1 MSLRSIPAPPFEQ
14 PHENERP
21 AAQPDT
27 TTLDQPPPRGPAL
40 DAPPPTREP
49 GRHRM
54 VREGV
59 QRGGYLIL
67 AMLGAFLLTK
77 IIFRLPESNA
87 VLYAYGVAVTAVVF
101 LQMSVSFLRYKDP
114 ALGGVGPRAA
124 VPAAPE
130 GRRTDDDGAGDTA
143 VLVSCL
149 VAVHNDERVIEQCVR
164 SLVGQ
169 THGTLE
175 VIVVDDASTDGTAA
189 SLAALADEYGI
200 RVITL
205 DHNVGKKK
213 ALAVG
218 LLETSGEIFAFSDS
232 DSLWAPDAVERAVGI
247 LERHPEVGAIS
258 GHCRAL
264 NADDSLLTKVQDT
277 WYEGQFSVRKAFES
291 VFGAVT
297 CVSGPLAVFRREAI
311 YNYIPAWTS
320 DRFLG
325 EEFRFATDR
334 SLTAYA
340 LMSPSRARTLQEQHR
355 DSPFLATVFP
365 WRPWTS
371 VYSKSMRAWTVVP
384 HSFSGLM
391 HQQVRWKKSFVRN
404 LFFTGGFYWRRPV
417 IAAFA
422 YYLHA
427 LFVFAGPIVAFRH
440 VVYLP
445 LQGNIESGVSYL
457 LGILLIGTMFG
468 LAFRREET
476 ENQAWWVYRP
486 LMSFLSTLVL
496 SWLIL
501 YSIATIKKM
510 TWVRG

>member
-1 MSLRSIPAPPFEQ
+1 MSLRSIPPPA
-14 PHENERP
+14 
-21 AAQPDT
+21 AAQP
-27 TTLDQPPPRGPAL
+27 LPER
-40 DAPPPTREP
+40 
-49 GRHRM
+49 GRHRPL
-54 VREGV
+54 REGV

-67 AMLGAFLLTK
+67 AMLGTFLLTK
-77 IIFRLPESNA
+77 IIFRLPDSNA
-87 VLYAYGVAVTAVVF
+87 ALYVYGVAVTAVVF
-101 LQMSVSFLRYKDP
+101 LQMYVSFLRYEDP
-114 ALGGVGPRAA
+114 ALPRDVLPPTVAHA
-124 VPAAPE
+124 PENAPAA
-130 GRRTDDDGAGDTA
+130 GDEEPA
-143 VLVSCL
+143 PMLVSCL
-149 VAVHNDERVIEQCVR
+149 VAVHNDELVIEQCVR

-169 THGTLE
+169 TYANTE
-175 VIVVDDASTDGTAA
+175 VVVVDDASTDGTADT
-189 SLAALADEYGI
+189 LAALVDECGI
-200 RVITL
+200 RVLTL
-205 DHNVGKKK
+205 DRNVGKKK

-218 LLETSGEIFAFSDS
+218 LLETSGAIFAFSDS
-232 DSLWAPDAVERAVGI
+232 DSVWAPDAVERAVGA
-247 LERHPEVGAIS
+247 LERHPEAGAIS

-264 NADDSLLTKVQDT
+264 NAEQSLLTRVQDT

-291 VFGAVT
+291 AFGAVT
-297 CVSGPLAVFRREAI
+297 CVSGPLAVFRRETI

-340 LMSPSRARTLQEQHR
+340 LMSPSRARLLQERHR
-355 DSPFLATVFP
+355 ESPFMATAYP
-365 WRPWTS
+365 WQPWTS

-384 HSFSGLM
+384 HDLAGLV

-417 IAAFA
+417 LAVVA

-445 LQGNIESGVSYL
+445 LHGNIESGVSYL

-476 ENQAWWVYRP
+476 ENRAWWVLRP

-501 YSIATIKKM
+501 YSIVTVKRM

>member
-1 MSLRSIPAPPFEQ
+1 MSLRSLPSPAVA
-14 PHENERP
+14 H
-21 AAQPDT
+21 
-27 TTLDQPPPRGPAL
+27 
-40 DAPPPTREP
+40 PTPVR
-49 GRHRM
+49 GRHRLA
-54 VREGV
+54 RERV
-59 QRGGYLIL
+59 QHGGYLIL

-77 IIFRLPESNA
+77 IIFRLPDSNA
-87 VLYAYGVAVTAVVF
+87 ALYVYGVAVTAVVF
-101 LQMSVSFLRYKDP
+101 LQMCVSFLRYEDP
-114 ALGGVGPRAA
+114 ALTRVAPRRA
-124 VPAAPE
+124 VAPE
-130 GRRTDDDGAGDTA
+130 PAIGPTDAHAAGPA
-143 VLVSCL
+143 PVLVSCL
-149 VAVHNDERVIEQCVR
+149 VAVHNDELVIEQCVR

-169 THGTLE
+169 TYPHLE
-175 VIVVDDASTDGTAA
+175 VVVVDDASTDDTAGRLA
-189 SLAALADEYGI
+189 SLADECGI

-205 DHNVGKKK
+205 EENVGKKK
-213 ALAVG
+213 ALAVA
-218 LLETSGEIFAFSDS
+218 LLETSGEVFAFSDS
-232 DSLWAPDAVERAVGI
+232 DSVWAPDAVERAVGI

-264 NADDSLLTKVQDT
+264 NAEHSLLTKVQDT

-291 VFGAVT
+291 AFGAVT
-297 CVSGPLAVFRREAI
+297 CVSGPLAVFRRETI

-340 LMSPSRARTLQEQHR
+340 LMGPSRARLLQERHR
-355 DSPFLATVFP
+355 GSPFLATVYP
-365 WRPWTS
+365 WQRWTS

-384 HSFSGLM
+384 HSFTGLL

-404 LFFTGGFYWRRPV
+404 LFFTGGFYWRRPALAV
-417 IAAFA
+417 VA

-445 LQGNIESGVSYL
+445 LHGNIESGVSYL

-476 ENQAWWVYRP
+476 VNRAWWVFRP

-501 YSIATIKKM
+501 YSIVTVKRM